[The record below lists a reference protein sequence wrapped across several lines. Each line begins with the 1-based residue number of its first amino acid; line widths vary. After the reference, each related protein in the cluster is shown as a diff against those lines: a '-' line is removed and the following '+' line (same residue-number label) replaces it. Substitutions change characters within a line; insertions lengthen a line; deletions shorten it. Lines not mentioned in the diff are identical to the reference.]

1 MESVSLRTRS
11 ILMRCRREM
20 NGTHLSHGDLEGIF
34 GNKISGCIREMRI
47 DSHDR
52 ILVARSR
59 QLEQYSDGAVGD

>member
-1 MESVSLRTRS
+1 MESISLRTRS
-11 ILMRCRREM
+11 MLIRCRGEM

-34 GNKISGCIREMRI
+34 GNKISGCIRKMRI

-59 QLEQYSDGAVGD
+59 QLEQNSNGAV